1 MSSVLQMKIT
11 DINNNL
17 RDCNRA
23 FLDPNWPGYVSVNY
37 PSKSAPEKTRT
48 DWIPIQTFI
57 DKNPNYQDL
66 IENYSDQKP
75 LPPQITGITTS
86 AQENS
91 LSDTT
96 QNWQKNIYAG
106 FFVWISRGLG
116 EGQVKCILANT
127 KNKLLLDSVWEIKPN
142 KTSQYTIVYL
152 KPSVSVMN
160 NTLPNT

>member
-1 MSSVLQMKIT
+1 M
-11 DINNNL
+11 
-17 RDCNRA
+17 
-23 FLDPNWPGYVSVNY
+23 DPNWPGFVSVNY
-37 PSKSAPEKTRT
+37 PSKSNPEKIRT

-66 IENYSDQKP
+66 IENYKTQKP
-75 LPPQITGITTS
+75 LPPQITGIATS

-142 KTSQYTIVYL
+142 KTSQYTVVYL
-152 KPSVSVMN
+152 KPTVSVMN
-160 NTLPNT
+160 NTLPNS